1 MAHARIYNTQ
11 SILQRRHGLPPT
23 QQHHSPSINHTLNP
37 GAAPRLETNRT
48 STKRGTQQR
57 AAARAQP
64 LHALRPRSSL
74 RSLSAYRQDS
84 CLYRTRG
91 ACVRKTWLQKHMGP
105 AHLWRPAVQG
115 LQGPARGGGRCV
127 HPGARPRSPAI
138 LRAHTLGAAAD
149 LRADAQECARG
160 DGAPAAPH
168 CKAGLAA
175 SGSWG
180 AARRD
185 AAPPASLMVVTFA
198 LTAVQGRSMR
208 APQPRPKN
216 ARVVASNAMR
226 AHNTQ
231 PP

>member
-1 MAHARIYNTQ
+1 LAHARIYNTQ

-105 AHLWRPAVQG
+105 AHLWRPAVQE

-138 LRAHTLGAAAD
+138 PQFSERTPWALPRPCKPTPRSVQEAMGPQPAHTARQVSQRAGLGEQQGEMRPRLRALWLSHL
-149 LRADAQECARG
+149 
-160 DGAPAAPH
+160 H
-168 CKAGLAA
+168 
-175 SGSWG
+175 
-180 AARRD
+180 
-185 AAPPASLMVVTFA
+185 
-198 LTAVQGRSMR
+198 
-208 APQPRPKN
+208 
-216 ARVVASNAMR
+216 
-226 AHNTQ
+226 
-231 PP
+231 